1 MSTSDYNKFTSKT
14 LETEIKKLLVESSNI
29 SNLVKIS
36 GSDTKPAILGKKAE
50 LKAE

>member
-1 MSTSDYNKFTSKT
+1 MKLK
-14 LETEIKKLLVESSNI
+14 LKKLLVESYNI
-29 SNLVKIS
+29 FNLVKIS